1 MTPDRKL
8 VRGDIMRRVLGVAA
22 AAAMAFMV
30 SSASADD
37 ATGTVS
43 GINTTKNT
51 FMLGGKTYTAG
62 ASNVVGMKVGD
73 LKEGDKVKITF
84 SNADATSGKQPINV
98 MSIQKAE

>member
-30 SSASADD
+30 SSASADE

-43 GINTTKNT
+43 GVNKTANT
-51 FMLGGKTYTAG
+51 FMLDGKTYTAG
-62 ASNVVGMKVGD
+62 DSNVVGMKVSD
-73 LKEGDKVKITF
+73 LADGDKVKITF
-84 SNADATSGKQPINV
+84 SGADATSGKQPINV
-98 MSIQKAE
+98 MSIEKAN